1 MKTKEQLA
9 EQYAEEQNSSYTN
22 DYYGFL
28 EGFSAKEEQIKEKI
42 ELLERSKGFKID
54 GLRLITVKF
63 SSQQEQM
70 KYAEKVD
77 ETIKVLKSLIDED

>member
-1 MKTKEQLA
+1 MSKEQLA

-28 EGFSAKEEQIKEKI
+28 AGFSAKEEQIKEKI

-54 GLRLITVKF
+54 GLRLTTVKF

-77 ETIKVLKSLIDED
+77 ETIKVLKSLINED